1 MGWGRWLLL
10 GDLGQ
15 QLDLHDREAQ
25 IAQLEERMRTG
36 RNRDAAIT
44 EEVRRLT
51 LENNELKLYLAAT
64 FRLLLEKKL
73 IDRQEL
79 ESVVRDID
87 LADGA
92 ADGRHTGS
100 LLGD

>member
-1 MGWGRWLLL
+1 MGWGRWLML
-10 GDLGQ
+10 GELGQ
-15 QLDLHDREAQ
+15 KFDLHDRGAQ
-25 IAQLEERMRTG
+25 ILQLEERLRTA

-44 EEVRRLT
+44 DEVRRLT

-73 IDRQEL
+73 IDRLEL

-87 LADGA
+87 LADGL
-92 ADGRHTGS
+92 ADGRHSGS
-100 LLGD
+100 ILGD